1 MKLCIVCAYP
11 LTPVLRGVWRTCGS
25 LWGLRTSLLL
35 TAIQRHEISVD
46 KNCYGVSAQVI
57 APGVLVFGQIF
68 AA

>member
-1 MKLCIVCAYP
+1 MKLCIACAYP

-25 LWGLRTSLLL
+25 LRGVRTSLLL
-35 TAIQRHEISVD
+35 TAIQRQEIGVD

-57 APGVLVFGQIF
+57 ASGVLVFGQIF